1 MKFVYRIFRNEM
13 LKDFLHRHSYSRKT
27 ISAIKNNGALV
38 VNNEHVTVRKKLT
51 EGDEL
56 VVCLPQEQPSFNLQP
71 YHSPLTILFE
81 DDYILIVSKSA
92 NQNIAPSREH
102 LHQSLVEQVLAYL
115 QQSFTR
121 YVPHIVT
128 LLDRNTSG
136 IVIFTKHGYI
146 HHLMS
151 ETQIDKRY
159 LCICMGKVQDNG
171 IIKAPIKRHPDSI
184 IQRMVD
190 PTGKYAETHF
200 KCLAST
206 DNFSLCQVKLL
217 TGRTHQIRVH
227 FQHIGHP
234 LVGDGLYG
242 GITSRYHHQ
251 LLQCMRVS
259 FTHPITQQI
268 ITIEDQT
275 DKLTTIYNML

>member
-1 MKFVYRIFRNEM
+1 MKFVYRIFHSEI
-13 LKDFLHRHSYSRKT
+13 LKDYLQRHSYSRKT

-38 VNNEHVTVRKKLT
+38 VNNEHVTVRKTLC
-51 EGDEL
+51 EGDTL
-56 VVCLPQEQPSFNLQP
+56 VVYLPQEQPSHNLQP
-71 YHSPLTILFE
+71 YDSPLTILFE
-81 DDYILIVSKSA
+81 DDYLLIVSKSA

-115 QQSFTR
+115 QQCGTR

-128 LLDRNTSG
+128 RLDRNTSG
-136 IVIFTKHGYI
+136 IVIFTKHGFI

-151 ETQIDKRY
+151 QTQIDKHY
-159 LCICMGKVQDNG
+159 LCICMGKVQDKGVIN
-171 IIKAPIKRHPDSI
+171 APIKRHPDSI
-184 IQRMVD
+184 ITRMVD

-200 KCLAST
+200 KCLAAT

-227 FQHIGHP
+227 FQHMGHP
-234 LVGDGLYG
+234 LVGDELYG
-242 GITSRYHHQ
+242 GTTSRYHHQ
-251 LLQCMRVS
+251 LLQCTRVS
-259 FTHPITQQI
+259 FTHPITQQT

-275 DKLTTIYNML
+275 DKLTTFYNML